1 MRILTRHQ
9 LETWDL
15 RWPANE
21 PGPWLL
27 ALTQVDSALQARP
40 AAIGVYWIGFSTTGM
55 HATFTAK
62 YCGKAVDQPLRM
74 RLRQHANGR
83 GNPDVAQHLSDRKL
97 SGFSPLWFRFIELP
111 TRALAEFTEG
121 TMISAFREEYSS
133 NRRNEFKQQWAL
145 EQP

>member
-1 MRILTRHQ
+1 MQILNRRQ

-27 ALTQVDSALQARP
+27 TPAEVDAAFRARP
-40 AAIGVYWIGFSTTGM
+40 SAIGVYWIGSSPTGT
-55 HATFTAK
+55 HIAFRAK
-62 YCGKAVDQPLRM
+62 YCGKAVDQPLKV
-74 RLRQHANGR
+74 RLRQHASGR
-83 GNPDVAQHLSDRKL
+83 GNPHVAQHLRNKRLFESD
-97 SGFSPLWFRFIELP
+97 PLRFRFVEFP

-121 TMISAFREEYSS
+121 TMISAFQHEYVWNS
-133 NRRNEFKQQWAL
+133 RNEFKQQWAL